1 MKIVMLCDFFNESLE
16 YQENLLTK
24 YYVKHGHQ
32 VTIIT
37 STFQSVFDYYNGRHD
52 KRVPSHTYQHHGAK
66 IVKLRYRYN
75 LLNRLRAF
83 TPIDSLLAAEKP
95 DLIYVHDIIPNIL
108 EAVRYKRRNPD
119 CRMIFD
125 YHADY
130 SNSGKNWVSL
140 KILHGLLRKWIL
152 DRARPHLS
160 AIFPIV
166 PASATFLHEIY
177 GVPYEAMEV
186 LPLGADSDLGNEV
199 AARGEGVRLRAH
211 YGIGDGDTV
220 IFTGGK
226 LTPAKRT
233 ELIVEAVNRIG
244 DPRVHLVVVGQ
255 ASEADSRYAESVRTV
270 AGANANIRFV
280 GWLNKEDIYGHLDL
294 ADLAVFPASQ
304 SILWQQA
311 ISMGLP
317 LIVGD
322 TGHQDISYLN
332 LYDNIVMLRASEIT
346 AESIIAEL
354 RRLLDDRE
362 RLAAMQRGAR
372 RVAAEQL
379 DWNQLV
385 ERTLR
390 YNQAVPTAA
399 REKR

>member
-270 AGANANIRFV
+270 AGANANIRLV

>member
-1 MKIVMLCDFFNESLE
+1 MKIVMLCDFFNETLE

-37 STFQSVFDYYNGRHD
+37 STFDSVFDYYNDRHD
-52 KRVPSHTYQHHGAK
+52 NRVPDRTYEHGGAK

-83 TPIDSLLAAEKP
+83 TRIDALLEAEKP
-95 DLIYVHDIIPNIL
+95 DLIYVHDIIPNML
-108 EAVRYKRRNPD
+108 EAVRYKQRHPA

-130 SNSGKNWVSL
+130 SNSGKNWLSL
-140 KILHGLLRKWIL
+140 KVLHGILRKRLL
-152 DRARPHLS
+152 DRTRPHLS
-160 AIFPIV
+160 RIFPIV

-177 GVPYEAMEV
+177 GVPYADMEI
-186 LPLGADSDLGNEV
+186 LPLGADRDLGSDV
-199 AARGEGVRLRAH
+199 AARGEGRALRAQ
-211 YGIGDGDTV
+211 YGIPDGDTV
-220 IFTGGK
+220 IFSGGK

-233 ELIVEAVNRIG
+233 ELIIEAVKRIG
-244 DPRVHLVVVGQ
+244 DPRVHLVIAGQ
-255 ASEADSRYAESVRTV
+255 ASDADADYLQSLHAAAQGRAD
-270 AGANANIRFV
+270 IRFV
-280 GWLNKEDIYGHLDL
+280 GWLDKTQVYRHLDL

-332 LYDNIVMLRASEIT
+332 LHGNIVILPAHQIT
-346 AESIIAEL
+346 TDAIVAHL
-354 RRLLDDRE
+354 RRLLAE
-362 RLAAMQRGAR
+362 PAELARMRAGAR

-379 DWNQLV
+379 DWNHLI

-390 YNQAVPTAA
+390 FNRDTNTP
-399 REKR
+399 